1 MTSANNPN
9 EEPTDLQNAH
19 NSSMADQIALLTKEQ
34 KFELSAYME
43 RTKSE
48 YLQKIIEQVN
58 LQNVEYFENL
68 ACEYTL

>member
-9 EEPTDLQNAH
+9 EEAADAH
-19 NSSMADQIALLTKEQ
+19 NCSTVDQIALLTKEQ